1 LDKQK
6 SWFEILKPKVIF
18 NVILGVVL
26 YFGSGLLGFPQVFQ
40 IMFSLYALL
49 GFIIFVLLDMPPMK
63 AITGGK
69 AVIAIVVFFTVC
81 SLVLAAGSNMLPQY
95 DPEWEK
101 GKIKKILD
109 RRIKK
114 FARTTVYDLY
124 AQSEELS
131 RKADTLLLRLEN
143 LEVGGAA
150 IDVVPVD
157 FVDVTIEDMTPEP
170 K

>member
-1 LDKQK
+1 MDKQK

-18 NVILGVVL
+18 NLILGLVL

-40 IMFSLYALL
+40 IMFALYAVL

-63 AITGGK
+63 PITGGR
-69 AVIAIVVFFTVC
+69 AVIAIVVFFVVC
-81 SLVLAAGSNMLPQY
+81 SVVLAASSSMLPQY

-124 AQSEELS
+124 EQSTELTK
-131 RKADTLLLRLEN
+131 KADTLLLRLEN
-143 LEVGGAA
+143 LEIGGGRY
-150 IDVVPVD
+150 
-157 FVDVTIEDMTPEP
+157 
-170 K
+170 